1 MVVAVGARD
10 THCGRSAHSTVGQFF
25 FYFERTIMANAPQ
38 NYGNHTRYFPVFHF
52 AASPLGFIFLI
63 WSGSALNKQR
73 TSEAAMIFVGAL
85 ALVMSTLAARLM
97 ALRVQDRVIRLEERL
112 RLARLLP
119 AELQGRIE
127 ELRTAHLVGLRFA
140 SDAEVAGIVS
150 QVLANPAMTSK
161 EIKLLVKAWRPDYLR
176 A

>member
-1 MVVAVGARD
+1 
-10 THCGRSAHSTVGQFF
+10 
-25 FYFERTIMANAPQ
+25 MASAPQ
-38 NYGNHTRYFPVFHF
+38 HYGNHTRYFPVFHF
-52 AASPLGFIFLI
+52 AASPLGFVFLI
-63 WSGSALNKQR
+63 WSGMALNRQR

-85 ALVMSTLAARLM
+85 ALVMTNLAARLM

-112 RLARLLP
+112 RLARVLP
-119 AELQGRIE
+119 MELQGRIE

-140 SDAEVAGIVS
+140 SDDEVAGIVS

-161 EIKLLVKAWRPDYLR
+161 EIKLQVKTWRPDYLR